1 MVFCVVV
8 QVAAIGLAILSRIH
22 FSKYKV
28 WIRYVVVILL
38 VSSVCA
44 QVLYVREQSGGADRQ
59 AVLPR
64 ADYDGEARTEDIQL
78 SIDDKEYSYAME
90 IEPREYTEEEFY
102 RLAEKQGN
110 DLEAAILGKNP
121 DPEHVTED
129 LDLPDED
136 ADGVFTYTWWSDRP
150 DIVTSYGKVYLEEIK
165 DHEVVILSL
174 EVSYSTY
181 KYERDF
187 PLVVV
192 QQMRR
197 KDAIENVQEML
208 LRLEQETRTDSRV
221 TLPDT
226 YENVKIR
233 VREKGMR
240 PSVQCLFLG
249 IMLAG
254 AVFTVLYSRNREQ
267 QKKDNDALIRDY
279 PFLVNRLWLLLGTG
293 MTVQMG
299 IRQIMS
305 ELNDN
310 VCLKR
315 ELEYAIHC
323 LQTGGEESLVYEQ
336 LGRRLKLP
344 EYNRL
349 FRQLGQ
355 HVRIGTKDLRNLME
369 LEMQTALK
377 KRRELA
383 KKKGEEASTKLL
395 FPMIVLL
402 ALVMVLIVYPA
413 MTGL

>member
-1 MVFCVVV
+1 MVSCIVV
-8 QVAAIGLAILSRIH
+8 QVVAIGLAILSRIH

-28 WIRYVVVILL
+28 WIRYVVLILL
-38 VSSVCA
+38 VSSIGA
-44 QVLYVREQSGGADRQ
+44 QVLYVRERSGSADRQ
-59 AVLPR
+59 AVLSR
-64 ADYDGEARTEDIQL
+64 ADYDGEARTENIEL

-102 RLAEKQGN
+102 RLAEEQGK

-129 LDLPDED
+129 LDLPTED
-136 ADGVFTYTWWSDRP
+136 AEGVFAYTWWSDRP
-150 DIVTSYGKVYLEEIK
+150 EIVTSYGKVYLEEIK
-165 DHEVVILSL
+165 DCEVVVLRL
-174 EVSYSTY
+174 EISYNTY
-181 KYERDF
+181 KYEQDF

-192 QQMRR
+192 QQTRR
-197 KDAIENVQEML
+197 KDAIEQVEEML
-208 LRLEQETRTDSRV
+208 LQLEQETRTDSKV
-221 TLPDT
+221 TLPET
-226 YENVKIR
+226 YENVEIR
-233 VREKGMR
+233 VQDKGMR
-240 PSVQCLFLG
+240 PSMQCLLLG

-254 AVFTVLYSRNREQ
+254 AVFTVLYGRNREQ
-267 QKKDNDALIRDY
+267 EKKGNDALIRDY
-279 PFLVNRLWLLLGTG
+279 PFFVNRLWLLLGTG

-299 IRQIMS
+299 IRQIAS
-305 ELNDN
+305 ELKDN

-323 LQTGGEESLVYEQ
+323 LQTGSEESRVYEQ
-336 LGRRLKLP
+336 LGRRLKVP
-344 EYNRL
+344 AYNRL

-369 LEMQTALK
+369 LEMQTALR

-402 ALVMVLIVYPA
+402 ALVMLLIVYPA